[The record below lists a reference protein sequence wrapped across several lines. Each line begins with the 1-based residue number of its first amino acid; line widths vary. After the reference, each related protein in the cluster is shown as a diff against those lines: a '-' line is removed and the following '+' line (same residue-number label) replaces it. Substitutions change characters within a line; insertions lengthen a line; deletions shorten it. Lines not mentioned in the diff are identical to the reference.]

1 MDTQKSVEEKVQ
13 ALVDRVNDRKY
24 YGRRMVVDIHTHS
37 DDMKTFN
44 VNGKLKLSVSE
55 TPDEKESWIEK
66 DYSVMIIDTDPDM
79 AIAEVFAHLNSIP
92 MEYGDTIFEEDFE
105 EVIKL
110 MEGVDGQEAE
120 VTQEETPVQ

>member
-1 MDTQKSVEEKVQ
+1 MDTEKSVEERVQ

-24 YGRRMVVDIHTHS
+24 FGRRMIVDIHTHS
-37 DDMKTFN
+37 DDLKTFT
-44 VNGKLKLSVSE
+44 VKGKLKLSVSE
-55 TPDEKESWIEK
+55 TPDEKESWIRK
-66 DYSVMIIDTDPDM
+66 DYSVMITETDPDM

-110 MEGVDGQEAE
+110 MEGIDGQAKI
-120 VTQEETPVQ
+120 TQEETPIQ

>member
-13 ALVDRVNDRKY
+13 ALVDRVTDRKY
-24 YGRRMVVDIHTHS
+24 YGRRMVVDINTHS
-37 DDMKTFN
+37 DDLKTFT

-92 MEYGDTIFEEDFE
+92 MEYGDTIFEKDFE

-110 MEGVDGQEAE
+110 MEGADDEQAE